1 MELSGSTPLRTLA
14 VAVVTRMA
22 IGVRTAPKRRCR
34 PARLQLLYTVSRAS
48 GFKSRV
54 ETHSQAPAHPFQ
66 TLHSHG
72 TIMAAK
78 AAVVAGAAALGF
90 NYLNS
95 KMNITEDMQMLK
107 KLGGGGALLGKAAKW
122 TSIDAFKNAAESWPD
137 KEAYYFID
145 EDRSLTFA
153 QVWENVRDPSVV
165 LPLFVNLS
173 F

>member
-1 MELSGSTPLRTLA
+1 
-14 VAVVTRMA
+14 
-22 IGVRTAPKRRCR
+22 
-34 PARLQLLYTVSRAS
+34 
-48 GFKSRV
+48 
-54 ETHSQAPAHPFQ
+54 
-66 TLHSHG
+66 
-72 TIMAAK
+72 MAAK

-153 QVWENVRDPSVV
+153 QVWENVRDASVV
-165 LPLFVNLS
+165 LPLLTTRC
-173 F
+173 